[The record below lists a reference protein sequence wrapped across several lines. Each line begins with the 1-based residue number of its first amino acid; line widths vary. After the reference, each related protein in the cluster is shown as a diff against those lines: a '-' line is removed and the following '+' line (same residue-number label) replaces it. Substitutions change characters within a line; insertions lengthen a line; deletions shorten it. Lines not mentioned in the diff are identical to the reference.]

1 MSVRPPPGPGTVSL
15 GDVAHSTLQ
24 LRIGLTR
31 ERSFLYRTCVHPP
44 ASVSVGVSAEATLPL
59 RSTRAPSQHPLFS
72 LGSGSCLVDALDTW
86 PLLLYRDDTLVPAD
100 QLVAEGLAIRSG
112 RRLLLRVG
120 PGTRGSVTIGSERLL
135 FKLERVGVEEVG
147 QVPLRDL
154 GSVPRCH
161 ACGLAMRDALA
172 REGLLARCDS
182 CRSMNRFVDP
192 DAPYRTRVLEPDPGL
207 QTLTGQGP
215 SIPREAAVSEEM
227 DTLLGVP
234 IFAPSGP
241 EPPPP
246 PQYAQLAGRPG
257 RPPTPPQVRV
267 ARSPTSAV
275 ERMQTVL
282 GPSPLFP
289 VAPVREIATAGDV
302 AETEGLADAF
312 YTAEPEAMDL
322 PPPESVDEL
331 DRDSNVAWNTVSVLT
346 ADARFQGAEG
356 RIPRQDVARAVA
368 SARATTWL
376 RENPAS
382 VVAVLGVLIL
392 ALGVLLL
399 WVERDPPAPWAEP
412 QAAPVADAPPPPPP
426 WVELPA
432 ATYISFDPDLPSP
445 TGVRVPAVR
454 MDRHEITVARFEDW
468 LRATGTSSPATWG
481 GGTPAPDLPATGLS
495 FEAASHFCRWAGGR
509 LPTEAEW
516 ERAAVGSYGR
526 MYPWGNSFRP
536 DAVVAGAELAPV
548 GSRPEGAS
556 EEGLYDLVG
565 NAPEWVEPP
574 DGSKPFLKGGGV
586 AGWSRPEAL
595 QVFGRLAPDAADWA
609 PGPGARC
616 AYDLP

>member
-1 MSVRPPPGPGTVSL
+1 M
-15 GDVAHSTLQ
+15 AHSTLQ

-44 ASVSVGVSAEATLPL
+44 ASVSVGDAPEATLPL
-59 RSTRAPSQHPLFS
+59 QSSKAPAQHPLFS

-86 PLLLYRDDTLVPAD
+86 PLMLYRDDTLVPAE
-100 QLVAEGLAIRSG
+100 QLLAEGLAIRSG

-135 FKLERVGVEEVG
+135 FKLERVGMEEVG

-172 REGLLARCDS
+172 REGLLARCDA

-192 DAPYRTRVLEPDPGL
+192 DAPYRTRVMEPDPAL

-215 SIPREAAVSEEM
+215 SAPREAAVSEEM

-234 IFAPSGP
+234 IFAPTGP

-257 RPPTPPQVRV
+257 RPPTPPQIRV
-267 ARSPTSAV
+267 ARNPTSAV

-282 GPSPLFP
+282 GPSPLFS
-289 VAPVREIATAGDV
+289 VAPVRDV
-302 AETEGLADAF
+302 APAPEIDEPEGLADAF

-368 SARATTWL
+368 SARATSWL

-382 VVAVLGVLIL
+382 VVAVLGVLVL

-399 WVERDPPAPWAEP
+399 WVDRDAPAPPPEPAPAPSAE
-412 QAAPVADAPPPPPP
+412 APAPPPP

-432 ATYISFDPDLPSP
+432 TTYISFDPDLPSP

-454 MDRHEITVARFEDW
+454 MDRHEVTVARFGDW
-468 LRATGTSSPATWG
+468 LRATGTSAPASWG
-481 GGTPAPDLPATGLS
+481 GSTPAPHLPATGLS
-495 FEAASHFCRWAGGR
+495 FETASHFCRWAGGR
-509 LPTEAEW
+509 LPTEPEW

-536 DAVVAGAELAPV
+536 EAVVAGAELAPV
-548 GSRPEGAS
+548 GSKPEGAS
-556 EEGLYDLVG
+556 EEGLFDLVG

-574 DGSKPFLKGGGV
+574 EGSQPFLKGGGV
-586 AGWSRPEAL
+586 AGWSHPEAL
-595 QVFGRLAPDAADWA
+595 QVFGRVAPDAATWA
-609 PGPGARC
+609 PGPGVRC